1 MAALF
6 SSVAGTAMLAGMFI
20 VSPAIAAANG
30 VDNCNKEQQKLADM
44 NQEYKDFL
52 TTLGNSLDESNPD
65 ILIKYQQKLENDT
78 YKNIIE
84 LDKISNNN
92 KKTRE
97 TVQIISLSVIGFITL
112 LFAIKYFVYSKKI
125 NT

>member
-112 LFAIKYFVYSKKI
+112 L
-125 NT
+125 